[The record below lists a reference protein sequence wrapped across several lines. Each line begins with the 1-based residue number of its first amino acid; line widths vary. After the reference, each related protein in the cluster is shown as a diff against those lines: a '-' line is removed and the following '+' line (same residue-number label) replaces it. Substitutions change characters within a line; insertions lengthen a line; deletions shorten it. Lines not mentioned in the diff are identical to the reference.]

1 MSDSLRDQLLKAGLV
16 TKKQAAQTER
26 AQQYR
31 GSKGRKTQPEASPGR
46 AEDAARAA
54 KAARDKQLNR
64 EQQAKVEARAR
75 RAELRQYVEQ
85 HRLAKPETDEYFN
98 FVDGGK
104 VRRIPVDA
112 SLRAR
117 LIAGTLAI
125 ARCDSRYELIP
136 VEAAAWIRER
146 DPAAVITPVAP
157 PATSTATATATDDPY
172 RDFAVP
178 DDLTW

>member
-16 TKKQAAQTER
+16 TKKQAAQSER

-31 GSKGRKTQPEASPGR
+31 GTKGRKAQPETGHGR
-46 AEDAARAA
+46 NDEAVLAA
-54 KAARDKQLNR
+54 KAARDRELNR

-75 RAELRQYVEQ
+75 RAALRQIIDQ
-85 HRLAKPETDEYFN
+85 HRVAKPETDEYFN

-112 SLRAR
+112 DLRAR
-117 LIAGTLAI
+117 LIAGTLLI
-125 ARCDSRYELIP
+125 ARCDGRYELVP
-136 VEAAAWIRER
+136 VDASARIRER
-146 DPAAVITPVAP
+146 DPAAIVAFES
-157 PATSTATATATDDPY
+157 PAAPAAPAAAGEDPY

>member
-26 AQQYR
+26 SQNQFR
-31 GSKGRKTQPEASPGR
+31 GGKGRKPPPSATQGR
-46 AEDAARAA
+46 VDDAALAA
-54 KAARDKQLNR
+54 KAARDRELNR
-64 EQQAKVEARAR
+64 AQQAKVEARAR
-75 RAELRQYVEQ
+75 RAALRQIIEQ
-85 HRLAKPETDEYFN
+85 HRVAKPESDEYFN

-112 SLRAR
+112 NLRAR
-117 LIAGTLAI
+117 LVAGTVVI
-125 ARCDSRYELIP
+125 ARCDGRYDLVP
-136 VEAAAWIRER
+136 SEAAPLIRER
-146 DPAAVITPVAP
+146 DPAAVLALDAP
-157 PATSTATATATDDPY
+157 ASPAAAEDDPY